1 MQPGSEQAAAGAA
14 RAARTSSG
22 VIVRSSAAARS
33 RTECAAVTAVPP
45 RLARFFEPD
54 SPTQQLARR
63 LARGRPPRLSGG
75 RQRARRV
82 PRPRP
87 RRLRH
92 RHHDRRPAR
101 RDRAARCKGWADAV
115 WLQGERFGT
124 VGCQKDGEPLRD
136 HDVPRRDLP
145 RRQPQA
151 GGHVLRRHRDRPVAP
166 RLHHQR
172 DGDRARRARARRSA
186 RRPRRPRGPPAAHAA
201 LARDLVRRRPAAHV
215 ARGAVR
221 RDARLRARRRSAS
234 HAIEQMRERLQ
245 IISAERIRDEL
256 SKLLARRRSVGRALA
271 DRAHEARR
279 RVPARA
285 ERDGAR
291 AGSDPP
297 AQGRARAHD
306 RGRRQDLAAL
316 EAPARRAAARRRQAA
331 ARAATGRRA

>member
-1 MQPGSEQAAAGAA
+1 M
-14 RAARTSSG
+14 T
-22 VIVRSSAAARS
+22 
-33 RTECAAVTAVPP
+33 AVTAVPP

-63 LARGRPPRLSGG
+63 LPRRRPPRVSRR

-82 PRPRP
+82 PRPGRDDADIDIATDARP
-87 RRLRH
+87 
-92 RHHDRRPAR
+92 DV
-101 RDRAARCKGWADAV
+101 DRAAVEGWADAV

-124 VGCQKDGEPLRD
+124 VGCREGRRALRD

-151 GGHVLRRHRDRPVAP
+151 RGHVLRRHRDRSLAP
-166 RLHHQR
+166 RLHDQR
-172 DGDRARRARARRSA
+172 DGDRARRARARRPA
-186 RRPRRPRGPPAAHAA
+186 RRARRPRGPAAAHAA
-201 LARDLVRRRPAAHV
+201 LARDLVRRRPAAHA
-215 ARGAVR
+215 ARR
-221 RDARLRARRRSAS
+221 RASSRRSAS
-234 HAIEQMRERLQ
+234 SPTPTSLRAIEQMRERLQ

-256 SKLLARRRSVGRALA
+256 SKMLARRRPVGRALA
-271 DRAHEARR
+271 DRAHAARR
-279 RVPARA
+279 GVPARA

-306 RGRRQDLAAL
+306 RGRGQDVAAA
-316 EAPARRAAARRRQAA
+316 EAAARGAAARRRQAA